1 MITRI
6 PEIDLQLMN
15 DETTKIAEDDMLEA
29 DPTDKSNGETSKVR
43 PAEQAKLHTKRIHLT
58 IKRKDDEE

>member
-15 DETTKIAEDDMLEA
+15 DETTKNAEDDMLEA
-29 DPTDKSNGETSKVR
+29 NPADDSNGETSKVR
-43 PAEQAKLHTKRIHLT
+43 PAEEAKSHTKQIN
-58 IKRKDDEE
+58 K